1 MGIDWQI
8 SFASRTLYFLA
19 IIALVHVVT
28 GGSWL
33 ATWMLGSGFA
43 DIGSVYVSAGNPLA
57 GYALEIIAIA
67 SFCALGYSVS
77 LRYLWAM
84 NGALWFLV
92 ADGLALF
99 DRAAAV
105 GAPAAGIGLLAS
117 FLVVFHGIVWWC
129 VFRAARASRQYRVNS
144 AIVERLR
151 FEAELKRRLAESD
164 EPPPPAAKFETRFR
178 GMPPGAQPPLGA
190 A

>member
-8 SFASRTLYFLA
+8 SFASRTLYFVA
-19 IIALVHVVT
+19 VVALIHAVT

-33 ATWMLGSGFA
+33 ATWMLGSGLA
-43 DIGSVYVSAGNPLA
+43 DVGSVFVHAGNPFA
-57 GYALEIIAIA
+57 GYALEITAIA
-67 SFCALGYSVS
+67 SFFALGYFLS

-92 ADGLALF
+92 SDCLVLF
-99 DRAAAV
+99 DRAAAA
-105 GAPAAGIGLLAS
+105 GAPAAGVGLLAS

-129 VFRAARASRQYRVNS
+129 VLRAGRASRQYRVNS

-151 FEAELKRRLAESD
+151 FEAELRRRLAESD
-164 EPPPPAAKFETRFR
+164 EPPPPAATFDTRFR
-178 GMPPGAQPPLGA
+178 GMPPGTQPPLGA